1 MSLHNSKGIFQLSG
15 EKLSPRTVLQM
26 KLHRTVLQMKLQA
39 DESFFFFSLLK
50 IASDVVVSL
59 LYSPN

>member
-15 EKLSPRTVLQM
+15 EKLSPRAVLQM

-39 DESFFFFSLLK
+39 DESFFFFHF
-50 IASDVVVSL
+50 
-59 LYSPN
+59 